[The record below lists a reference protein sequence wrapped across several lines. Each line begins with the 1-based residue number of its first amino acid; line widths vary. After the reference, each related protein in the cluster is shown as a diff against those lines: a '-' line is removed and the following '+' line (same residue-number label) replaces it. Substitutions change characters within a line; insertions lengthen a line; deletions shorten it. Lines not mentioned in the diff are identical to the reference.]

1 MWPVVIQDILVL
13 FRKMKKKMFTK
24 NIIIQNIPFMDQL
37 TNTEGVL
44 LNFFQ
49 VLYPN
54 LAEFIVKTVSRFDY
68 AQGIV
73 GMYNLNF
80 VVIDQGCPNQCPAE
94 FSCNQLKHTCQ

>member
-44 LNFFQ
+44 LNFF
-49 VLYPN
+49 
-54 LAEFIVKTVSRFDY
+54 
-68 AQGIV
+68 
-73 GMYNLNF
+73 
-80 VVIDQGCPNQCPAE
+80 
-94 FSCNQLKHTCQ
+94 